1 MQWLADLMTAGFL
14 VAAMFVAAAGL
25 MRGFTG
31 FGSGMVM
38 APIFAILFGPV
49 ETVVMVIVLEV
60 VVTAQMI
67 PEVRDDIDWRF
78 VFLMG
83 GVAALFMPV
92 GNWLLVN
99 VDAELIGR
107 AMAAIVL
114 VFVIV
119 LMTGWRYRGERRT
132 PVTLGIGAL
141 SGVLSAATALG
152 NPPVILYLMAG
163 QGSAAETRANMTA
176 YFAVTF
182 AVLLALMSARGL
194 MSWEAVGRAGILLP
208 LFMAAAWLGGRLF
221 RRSGEVLYRRFAL
234 VFLAGVGLYGLVR

>member
-1 MQWLADLMTAGFL
+1 
-14 VAAMFVAAAGL
+14 

-38 APIFAILFGPV
+38 APVFAILFGPV

-67 PEVRDDIDWRF
+67 PGVRDDIDWRF
-78 VFLMG
+78 VFAMG
-83 GVAALFMPV
+83 AVAALFMPL

-99 VDAELIGR
+99 VDAEAIGR

-114 VFVIV
+114 VFVFV
-119 LMTGWRYRGERRT
+119 LMTGWRYRGGRRT
-132 PVTLGIGAL
+132 PVTLGVGAL
-141 SGVLSAATALG
+141 SGVMLAATSLG

-163 QGSAAETRANMTA
+163 RDTAAETRANMTA

-182 AVLLALMSARGL
+182 AVLLALMSVRGL
-194 MSWEAVGRAGILLP
+194 MTWEATARAGILLP
-208 LFMAAAWLGGRLF
+208 LFMAAAWVGGRMF
-221 RRSGEVLYRRFAL
+221 RKSGEAMYRRVAL
-234 VFLAGVGLYGLVR
+234 AFLMGVGIYGLVR